1 MASGYRSAQ
10 GKSID
15 MSVLQKQ
22 NEQVRAVGNMNVNAR
37 GDLVD
42 NNNQVIQNRNA
53 SVAGQYNRTVNQAV
67 AKQYTPA
74 HTPQP
79 THAAIEPDLSQEERA
94 MFEELDDPTIE
105 PIIEP
110 VETKAKKK

>member
-1 MASGYRSAQ
+1 MAAGYRSAQ
-10 GKSID
+10 GKTID

-53 SVAGQYNRTVNQAV
+53 SVAGQYNRTVNNSV
-67 AKQYTPA
+67 AKQFVPA
-74 HTPQP
+74 NSQQARAT
-79 THAAIEPDLSQEERA
+79 IEPDLSQEERE
-94 MFEELDDPTIE
+94 MFDELDDPTIE
-105 PIIEP
+105 PVIES

>member
-1 MASGYRSAQ
+1 MAAGYRSAQ
-10 GKSID
+10 GKTVD

-22 NEQVRAVGNMNVNAR
+22 NEQVRAVGNMGVNAR

-53 SVAGQYNRTVNQAV
+53 SVAGQYNRTVNSAV
-67 AKQYTPA
+67 AKQYNPN
-74 HTPQP
+74 QP
-79 THAAIEPDLSQEERA
+79 VQSAIEPDLSAEEKA
-94 MFEELDDPTIE
+94 MFEELDDPTVE
-105 PIIEP
+105 EEP

>member
-1 MASGYRSAQ
+1 MAAGYRSAQ
-10 GKSID
+10 GKTID

-53 SVAGQYNRTVNQAV
+53 SVAGQYNRTVNHSV
-67 AKQYTPA
+67 AKQFVPA
-74 HTPQP
+74 NSQQAQP
-79 THAAIEPDLSQEERA
+79 TIEPDLSHEERE
-94 MFEELDDPTIE
+94 MFAELDE
-105 PIIEP
+105 PIIESET
-110 VETKAKKK
+110 VDTKAKKK